1 MSGASPIL
9 ARSKLKGAPTIAEA
23 PPAILPALTMFRKC
37 KTGLDVLLLAD
48 ALPAHLLPPLAAHV
62 VTRPARYQND
72 TAQELLRVVGYA
84 ALAREIGPQRAR
96 GAIGRLFP
104 Q

>member
-9 ARSKLKGAPTIAEA
+9 ARAKLKGAPTTTDA
-23 PPAILPALTMFRKC
+23 PRSIGPALTMFRKC
-37 KTGLDVLLLAD
+37 KTGLDVRILAD
-48 ALPAHLLPPLAAHV
+48 GLPAHLLPPLAAHV
-62 VTRPARYQND
+62 VTRPALHPSD

-96 GAIGRLFP
+96 GAIERLFP